1 LRLRSLLVHLSST
14 VSSPVSATP
23 SLVLTHGLSE
33 EIIHGEKRRM
43 NRHDCRQWVCRLVQ
57 QQICKVGAPMK
68 WACEPA
74 LHLEEFYGGYDML
87 VSFSRSMLEGHP
99 NASVL

>member
-1 LRLRSLLVHLSST
+1 LPTMS
-14 VSSPVSATP
+14 VSFSPAA
-23 SLVLTHGLSE
+23 
-33 EIIHGEKRRM
+33 
-43 NRHDCRQWVCRLVQ
+43 D
-57 QQICKVGAPMK
+57 CKVGAPMK